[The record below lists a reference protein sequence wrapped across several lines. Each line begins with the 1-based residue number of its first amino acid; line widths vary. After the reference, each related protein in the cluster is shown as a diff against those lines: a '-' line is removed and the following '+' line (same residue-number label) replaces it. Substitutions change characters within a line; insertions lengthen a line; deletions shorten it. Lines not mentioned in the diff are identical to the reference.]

1 MGPIQS
7 KAAETGDKVFI
18 IQDNCKLHKTD
29 DVIKQYTDLCMIP
42 AFLPEIWKNTGCA
55 PYQFARYS
63 EEKAETGTTS
73 VLPENMVIKREK
85 ATISDLFDEF
95 ISSLQHED
103 DEIEELEI
111 VENEPTI

>member
-1 MGPIQS
+1 
-7 KAAETGDKVFI
+7 
-18 IQDNCKLHKTD
+18 
-29 DVIKQYTDLCMIP
+29 
-42 AFLPEIWKNTGCA
+42 
-55 PYQFARYS
+55 
-63 EEKAETGTTS
+63 
-73 VLPENMVIKREK
+73 MVIKREK